1 MVLNAPRSGGRAIRG
16 FPHHRCGATLML
28 TGRPRSMLWAMAR
41 LTAIDATFLELEEL
55 DDAAHMH
62 IGAVLEFD
70 PAADRRPPTL
80 AELRAMLR
88 VRSAPLAPPPWGAG
102 GEPRGPRPPAGAL
115 PPAAPRAAPGGA
127 RRAGGGRRRELR
139 HPPPRPAR
147 HAAGAGGRRRADR
160 MGGGLLVAPP
170 RSH

>member
-28 TGRPRSMLWAMAR
+28 TGRPRSMLWAMTR

-80 AELRAMLR
+80 AELRAMLG
-88 VRSAPLAPPPWGAG
+88 VRSAPLARYRQRLSEQHTGGLDWPAWGADGSFGISRHVRHAPPP
-102 GEPRGPRPPAGAL
+102 
-115 PPAAPRAAPGGA
+115 APGG
-127 RRAGGGRRRELR
+127 
-139 HPPPRPAR
+139 
-147 HAAGAGGRRRADR
+147 D
-160 MGGGLLVAPP
+160 AP
-170 RSH
+170 